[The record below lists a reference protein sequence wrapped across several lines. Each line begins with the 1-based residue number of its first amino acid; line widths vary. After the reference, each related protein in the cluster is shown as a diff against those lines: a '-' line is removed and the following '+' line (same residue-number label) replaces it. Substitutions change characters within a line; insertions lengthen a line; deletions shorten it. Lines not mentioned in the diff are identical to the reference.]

1 MILLLTTV
9 LALADAV
16 SVTMSGSSEYAVPG
30 TDFTLS
36 CNVSERAFVV
46 SFFRLP
52 YVTTAVGVIQ
62 VGIDQCYTTI
72 PYGPCIPDVCSCVSS
87 GRLGTLFRWVIQ
99 PQTGDHGSAWFCRA
113 TLPYQKLD
121 SVDYR
126 LKIAAGPGKS
136 MSLSPPTTSYTMT
149 EGSTLPDITCTADCR
164 PGCTFVWTRQDNITF
179 TLSPVL
185 SLGHLDISEQGTYT
199 CSARNDQGESSLS
212 VHVVILAGP
221 GKSMSLSPPTT
232 SYTMTEGSTLPDITC
247 TADCR
252 PGCTFVWTR
261 QDNIT
266 FTLSPV
272 LSLGHLD
279 ISEQGTY
286 TCSARNDQG
295 ESSLSV
301 HVVILDSV
309 DVGCATQESASS
321 TSFALT
327 TVGAVLFVV
336 AIAAFGISVTIYR
349 KARLLRRSNY
359 QDIDPTD
366 MGMTSHY
373 DSTTGAVDTGM
384 RYTERNPYQ
393 ELDVN
398 DIEAASPYDEIA
410 GVRPTA
416 LSDTR
421 GKEGQRTR
429 SYNEDICRNC
439 TENDYLTPLT
449 VPERSFPDTTSPEG
463 GHLHFKSNYQDI
475 DPTDMGMTSHYD
487 STTGAVDTGM
497 SYTERDPYQE
507 LDVNDIEAASPYDEI
522 AGERS
527 FPDTTSPEG
536 GHLHFK

>member
-126 LKIAAGPGKS
+126 LKIA
-136 MSLSPPTTSYTMT
+136 
-149 EGSTLPDITCTADCR
+149 
-164 PGCTFVWTRQDNITF
+164 
-179 TLSPVL
+179 
-185 SLGHLDISEQGTYT
+185 
-199 CSARNDQGESSLS
+199 
-212 VHVVILAGP
+212 AGP

-522 AGERS
+522 AGVRPTTLSDTRGKEGQRTRSYNEDICRNCTENDYLTPLTVPERS